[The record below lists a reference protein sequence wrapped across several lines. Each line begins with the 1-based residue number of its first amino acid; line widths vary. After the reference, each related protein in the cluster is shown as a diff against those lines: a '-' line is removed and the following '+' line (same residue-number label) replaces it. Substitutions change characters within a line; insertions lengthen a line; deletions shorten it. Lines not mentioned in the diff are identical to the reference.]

1 MFKAMLL
8 ICTLYP
14 VSGTNE
20 NCWEIHDMIAPNG
33 YITEEQCMVRIDE
46 MADAVRSIVPAP
58 YKIQYKCDKTMERT
72 HNEIRNK
79 ETS

>member
-1 MFKAMLL
+1 MFKAILL
-8 ICTLYP
+8 VCTLYP
-14 VSGTNE
+14 VSGTDQ

-33 YITEEQCMVRIDE
+33 YVTEERCKVRVDE
-46 MADAVRSIVPAP
+46 MVDAVKSVITIP
-58 YKIQYKCDKTMERT
+58 YKIKYKCDKTMERT